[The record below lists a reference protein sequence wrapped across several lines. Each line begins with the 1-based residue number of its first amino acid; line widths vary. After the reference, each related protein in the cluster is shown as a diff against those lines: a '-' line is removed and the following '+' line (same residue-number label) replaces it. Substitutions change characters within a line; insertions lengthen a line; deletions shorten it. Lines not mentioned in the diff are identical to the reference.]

1 MSLQGGKEMRTTI
14 PIGPYH
20 PLLEEPELFRLVV
33 EGEKVVDLDWR
44 TSYNHRGIE
53 WISETKTYDQILF
66 LVERVCGIC
75 STSHPIAFA
84 NAVEDLASIEIPER
98 AKYIRTI
105 IAELERIH
113 SHLLWFGLAGHYIGY
128 NTVWMWAWRYRE
140 IVCNLFEKISG
151 NRQAYAMIKIGGA
164 RQDIKEEDYP
174 DILKAMDELEPKIN
188 MFIGIALDDPVL
200 HARLKVGKLSKE
212 DAIKWCATGP
222 TARGAGVDID
232 VRRDEPYAAYD
243 RVDWN
248 VITQEDG
255 DVFAMAVVR
264 LLEILEAI
272 KIIRQCI
279 EKMPQGPILTEVAEI
294 PPGEGIGVE
303 EAPRGECFHYVKSD
317 GTNRPVRH
325 KIRAPT
331 YVNIPTYRARFIG
344 TRIPDILIT
353 LASIDPCYSCT
364 NRMIKL
370 DDGTGERTLTEKDLL
385 KLSQEETERVK
396 KKFEGY
402 PRSKLLE

>member
-1 MSLQGGKEMRTTI
+1 MKTTI

-33 EGEKVVDLDWR
+33 EGERVVDLDWR

-53 WISETKTYDQILF
+53 WLSETRTWDQVLF

-84 NAVEDLASIEIPER
+84 NAVEDLANIEIPER
-98 AKYIRTI
+98 ARYIRSI

-128 NTVWMWAWRYRE
+128 HTMWMWAWRYRE
-140 IVCNLFEKISG
+140 LVCELFEKISG
-151 NRQAYAMIKIGGA
+151 NRQSYAMIKIGGA
-164 RQDIKEEDYP
+164 RQDMKEEDYP
-174 DILKAMDELEPKIN
+174 DILKAMDELEPKMN
-188 MFIGIALDDPVL
+188 MFIGAVLDDPVIL
-200 HARLKVGKLSKE
+200 ARLKGVGKLSKE
-212 DAIKWCATGP
+212 DAIKWCALGP
-222 TARGAGVDID
+222 TARGAGINID
-232 VRRDEPYAAYD
+232 TRRDYPYAAYD
-243 RVDWN
+243 RVDWK

-255 DVFAMAVVR
+255 DVLSMAVVR
-264 LLEILEAI
+264 LLEVLESN
-272 KIIRQCI
+272 KIIRQCV
-279 EKMPQGPILTEVAEI
+279 EKMPQGPIEVEVPEI

-303 EAPRGECFHYVKSD
+303 EAPRGECLHYVRSD

-331 YVNIPTYRARFIG
+331 YNNIPTYRARFID

-370 DDGTGERTLTEKDLL
+370 DDGRGERTLTEKDLL
-385 KLSQEETERVK
+385 KLSWEETERIK
-396 KKFEGY
+396 KKFPNY
-402 PRSKLLE
+402 KPQPPNKFK